1 MCQVKPSLPC
11 YQKLP
16 NSVDA
21 KVGSRVVYASPSLP
35 SPYKMESLSA
45 KKCVGIVNPK
55 SKSDQS
61 TDKVKMEM
69 PTKSD
74 KDLPEE
80 LQLCNALSLL
90 KVNKEATKD
99 ENLSDKYQVQKQ
111 SGIILVGENSSSAA
125 DIMGNQ
131 NCISNTHKVDVIASD
146 EGWCKK
152 GKDHAHVT
160 QVHNDS
166 ALHLAK
172 ANKLEN
178 AEITNLT
185 DLIGG
190 VKLSPNSRHQQLSD
204 VAANIPDTDSHIDKL
219 SSISPGEKQMLIN
232 FIKTCL
238 IPRGWPKKRP
248 SAEDGGGVQKH
259 QKPIS
264 DLTSSCELPEEFPV
278 SFFVT
283 PSSVLSGTENDE
295 RDYLPHANLNPNP
308 VPPNTLVGEGEMVGQ
323 NRLIGCGDS
332 HSAQGTAVTSLFSN
346 AHRDFCQPYAVENA
360 AHESRRA
367 NSSLPPISPES
378 GYHSDGPNMCSPPV
392 TQPDMDVEAIV
403 QLCDEMFDKNLCVP
417 GTARNLSDLM
427 NYLKNDNHQLHSC
440 QDNNSTYD
448 CTTASRLDASPLGMV
463 AESPEVCSASVV
475 SYSLESVPTATAYKG
490 PVSPLATST
499 GCLSSPVLSAA
510 DLQERNLIWCQPA
523 APTANLMMSVAPTS
537 ATASIATSV
546 PGRPVKPQACVVPI
560 QLTQVQVRHQA
571 VMASRAV
578 QVHPLPTEHQFF
590 FLIPVPQPA
599 NRYRPIQPRPEKPD
613 VQLSCPQDDIA
624 GTAAQPGNAARSC
637 SMSSDMD
644 VIAHKMV
651 RIESETEIN
660 QIRQLFLE
668 SLNQDTVCKYNKLIV
683 KDAED
688 MYTKRSEPKGW
699 SILHEAVAE
708 INREM
713 IWCMTDHYLKNTRN
727 HCQPNN
733 YIWKSL
739 DHVARN
745 GQTPLQMATG
755 MARTDIA
762 SYLVASGADPNT
774 CHWCNDG
781 HGEPTGDA
789 PLHVAVTRGDT
800 ATINALCKFRRTDV
814 DVMNFDGYTPL
825 HLAVKVKGRET
836 SLALVDL
843 LLNYGANINL
853 QNDKDGM
860 SALHYAVDRVRDMSD
875 PGDMEHMI
883 SFTMNMVSKLS
894 SQPDADFDLVTR
906 SGDSVLDYAV
916 TSINARSKSTRKE
929 HCQNICLL

>member
-1 MCQVKPSLPC
+1 
-11 YQKLP
+11 
-16 NSVDA
+16 
-21 KVGSRVVYASPSLP
+21 
-35 SPYKMESLSA
+35 
-45 KKCVGIVNPK
+45 
-55 SKSDQS
+55 
-61 TDKVKMEM
+61 
-69 PTKSD
+69 
-74 KDLPEE
+74 
-80 LQLCNALSLL
+80 
-90 KVNKEATKD
+90 
-99 ENLSDKYQVQKQ
+99 
-111 SGIILVGENSSSAA
+111 
-125 DIMGNQ
+125 
-131 NCISNTHKVDVIASD
+131 
-146 EGWCKK
+146 
-152 GKDHAHVT
+152 
-160 QVHNDS
+160 
-166 ALHLAK
+166 
-172 ANKLEN
+172 
-178 AEITNLT
+178 
-185 DLIGG
+185 
-190 VKLSPNSRHQQLSD
+190 
-204 VAANIPDTDSHIDKL
+204 
-219 SSISPGEKQMLIN
+219 
-232 FIKTCL
+232 
-238 IPRGWPKKRP
+238 
-248 SAEDGGGVQKH
+248 
-259 QKPIS
+259 
-264 DLTSSCELPEEFPV
+264 
-278 SFFVT
+278 
-283 PSSVLSGTENDE
+283 
-295 RDYLPHANLNPNP
+295 
-308 VPPNTLVGEGEMVGQ
+308 
-323 NRLIGCGDS
+323 
-332 HSAQGTAVTSLFSN
+332 
-346 AHRDFCQPYAVENA
+346 
-360 AHESRRA
+360 
-367 NSSLPPISPES
+367 
-378 GYHSDGPNMCSPPV
+378 
-392 TQPDMDVEAIV
+392 
-403 QLCDEMFDKNLCVP
+403 
-417 GTARNLSDLM
+417 
-427 NYLKNDNHQLHSC
+427 
-440 QDNNSTYD
+440 
-448 CTTASRLDASPLGMV
+448 MV

-929 HCQNICLL
+929 HCQKWVRLMGDVRNLLVSKRASRGKARM